1 MKKMTSYPL
10 LSLIFT
16 LFNILNINALYSQSP
31 TTTTAPTKEEA
42 PQKEE
47 LKTYVNKEKKYEV
60 QYPKSWQ
67 TRAASDQF
75 DLVLVAPPKP
85 SEKQISATMNLLSEH
100 VGSALTLDQFF
111 NENIP
116 NVMTELKEAKIED
129 SGTQSLNGV
138 TSKWALYTHRMN
150 DLDLKV
156 LQYFII
162 ANERAYLITFSTIN
176 DEFPLYKNEFDD
188 IAASFRL
195 LKSPPSASL
204 RPQSAEEKNSRID

>member
-1 MKKMTSYPL
+1 MKRMTSYPL
-10 LSLIFT
+10 LSLIFA

-31 TTTTAPTKEEA
+31 TATTAPTKEDA
-42 PQKEE
+42 LKED
-47 LKTYVNKEKKYEV
+47 LKTYVNKEKKYEI

-85 SEKQISATMNLLSEH
+85 SEKQISATMNLLSEQ
-100 VGSALTLDQFF
+100 VGSNLTLDQFF

-116 NVMTELKEAKIED
+116 NVMTELKEAKIEN
-129 SGTQSLNGV
+129 SGAQNLNGV
-138 TSKWALYTHRMN
+138 PSKWALYTHKMN

-176 DEFPLYKNEFDD
+176 DEFPLYKKEFDD

-204 RPQSAEEKNSRID
+204 RPQSSEEKK